1 MINFSV
7 KSKTNE
13 QDRIFMWKVHRISS
27 ISDDPRKKVGSIIG
41 CSDGSIVGM
50 GFNDLKPGTENRKE
64 ILNNKEHKNKII
76 THAERNAI
84 DNARNF
90 LNFSSMGLE
99 MCSIY
104 VSFAP
109 CEECAKYIIQAGI
122 GRVVFP
128 KMDPSSS
135 WWESAERAKEL
146 MRNAGLELVEV
157 EMQSVLQLKLCA

>member
-1 MINFSV
+1 MVNFSF
-7 KSKTNE
+7 KNKINE
-13 QDRIFMWKVHRISS
+13 HDSIFMWKAHRVSS
-27 ISDDPRKKVGSIIG
+27 ISDDPSKKVGAIIG
-41 CSDGSIVGM
+41 YPDGSIVGM
-50 GFNDLKPGTENRKE
+50 GFNDLKPGTENREE

-76 THAERNAI
+76 IHAERNAI
-84 DNARNF
+84 DNVRNS
-90 LNFSSMGLE
+90 LNFSSMGLK

-146 MRNAGLELVEV
+146 MRNAELELVEV